1 MTDFPF
7 SIVGFDLDGTLCDTA
22 ADLGNA
28 LNRTLEH
35 AGRPTFP
42 LDVVRR
48 FIGGGSGQMLRNALA
63 ESGGY
68 DEAEFKPLQDQLFA
82 YYGEAIAVHS
92 RLYPGGAEMLDALAA
107 RGVTVAVATN
117 KREAFARQL
126 LDELGLS
133 PRFAT
138 VIGGDTLG
146 PGKAKPAPDML
157 NEMIAR
163 CGGGRAAFVG
173 DTTFDVARRARRAA
187 GGGGQLRVSRPAA
200 AAARRG
206 RGDRSFRRAGAHA
219 HPPGLS
225 SPSKASNPRSSRL
238 SQRVA
243 RGSLRPARQAAWSGT
258 RSSTAGWI

>member
-28 LNRTLEH
+28 LNRTLEY
-35 AGRPTFP
+35 AGRQTFP

-68 DEAEFKPLQDQLFA
+68 DEAEFKPLQDRLFA

-117 KREAFARQL
+117 KREEFARQL

-138 VIGGDTLG
+138 IIGGDTLG

-157 NEMIAR
+157 EEMIAR

-173 DTTFDVARRARRAA
+173 DTTFDIGAARAA
-187 GGGGQLRVSRPAA
+187 GLPVVAVSFGFHDLPPPLL
-200 AAARRG
+200 
-206 RGDRSFRRAGAHA
+206 GADAVIDHFDA
-219 HPPGLS
+219 LVPTL
-225 SPSKASNPRSSRL
+225 
-238 SQRVA
+238 
-243 RGSLRPARQAAWSGT
+243 
-258 RSSTAGWI
+258 TALG